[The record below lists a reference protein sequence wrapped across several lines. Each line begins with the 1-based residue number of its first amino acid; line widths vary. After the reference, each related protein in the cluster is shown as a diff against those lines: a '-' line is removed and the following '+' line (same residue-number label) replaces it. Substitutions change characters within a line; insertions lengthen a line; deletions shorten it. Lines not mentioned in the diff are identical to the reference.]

1 MRSFQHAHLAVAA
14 SFALLQACTSGATL
28 EQDGQTIRKDIAR
41 ARDAG
46 AIRCAPKELAIA
58 EANVEFLETELS
70 EGDWHRAE
78 YHADTARE
86 AIKKALAVTDPDQ
99 CGEKRVLIK
108 ETPTPSITRKDSD
121 GDGLFDDEDQ
131 CPLEPGPTANKGCP
145 LKDSDNDGV
154 LDPDDKCPTEA
165 GPASNFGCPIKD
177 TDGDGLTDDVD
188 QCPADPGP
196 QTNQGCPIK
205 DTDGDGVLDPDDGC
219 PNDPGPASN
228 KGCPLTDRDGDGVTD
243 DIDQC
248 PDVPGDP
255 TLQGCPKKTLV
266 VVKDD
271 RIEIR
276 QQVHFATGK
285 AKILK
290 DSFELLSQVASVLR
304 SNPAMKVR
312 IEGHTDNVGSEKN
325 NMKLSDARAKSVREH
340 IMTKEGVDGERMEA
354 VGYGPSKPIASNSTA
369 KGRALNRRVE
379 FNIVSK

>member
-1 MRSFQHAHLAVAA
+1 MLG
-14 SFALLQACTSGATL
+14 ACSTGATL
-28 EQDGQTIRKDIAR
+28 EQDALTIKKDIAR

-46 AIRCAPKELAIA
+46 AIRCSPKELATA
-58 EANVEFLETELS
+58 ESQVDFLEYEVK

-78 YHADTARE
+78 YHAEQARE
-86 AIKKALAVTDPDQ
+86 AVKNALNNTDPDQ

-108 ETPTPSITRKDSD
+108 DTQAPTISRKDSD

-165 GPASNFGCPIKD
+165 GPASNQGCPIKD
-177 TDGDGLTDDVD
+177 TDGDGLTDDID

-266 VVKDD
+266 VVRED
-271 RIEIR
+271 RIEIK

-304 SNPAMKVR
+304 SNPQMKVR
-312 IEGHTDNVGSEKN
+312 IEGHTDNVGSEKTN
-325 NMKLSDARAKSVREH
+325 LKLSDQRAKAVREH
-340 IMTKEGVDGERMEA
+340 LLSKEGIDGERLEG

-379 FNIVSK
+379 FNIVAK

>member
-1 MRSFQHAHLAVAA
+1 LRRA
-14 SFALLQACTSGATL
+14 SLNLSLVSLVLLGACTSGATL
-28 EQDGQTIRKDIAR
+28 EQDAQTIRKDIAR
-41 ARDAG
+41 AKDAG
-46 AIRCAPKELAIA
+46 AIRCSPKELAMA
-58 EANVEFLETELS
+58 ESEVDFLEYEVG

-78 YHADTARE
+78 RHAEVARE
-86 AIKKALAVTDPDQ
+86 NIQRALANTDPDQ

-108 ETPTPSITRKDSD
+108 ETATPTITRKDSD

-131 CPLEPGPTANKGCP
+131 CPLEPGPVGNKGCP

-165 GPASNFGCPIKD
+165 GPATNQGCPIRD
-177 TDGDGLTDDVD
+177 TDGDGLTDDID

-196 QTNQGCPIK
+196 QTNQGCPIR

-228 KGCPLTDRDGDGVTD
+228 KGCPLTDRDGDAVTD

-266 VVKDD
+266 VVRED

-285 AKILK
+285 TKILK
-290 DSFELLSQVASVLR
+290 DSFELLSQVASVMR
-304 SNPAMKVR
+304 SNPQMKVR
-312 IEGHTDNVGSEKN
+312 IEGHTDNVGSEMN
-325 NMKLSDARAKSVREH
+325 NMKLSDGRAKAVREH
-340 IMTKEGVDGERMEA
+340 LLSKEGIDGERLEA

-379 FNIVSK
+379 FNIVAK